1 MNKLFRRCA
10 IPLAVGLS
18 GTVSMAAM
26 EPQSVNSS
34 QYSRKVGEPKVC
46 VSQPYATKVPG
57 ENQSV
62 LLATST
68 AEAAETLKRI
78 TEDPDISI
86 ISGTSNRPLSDK
98 IAQLLGRELSNVE
111 IKHFADGEISIV
123 INESMRGKDVFILQ
137 TCSAPVNDSVME
149 LLLSVAAAKRSGA
162 TSVTAVIPYFGY
174 KLNRRGLPISTT
186 HHSRFL
192 WSAAGDLAK
201 MLMVMGVDKVISVDL
216 QRPGQGHEAS
226 FFHQSLPAETI
237 TTHDLFTEYFHGH
250 LRTEAPLVIVSPNIE
265 LIKKAKKFQSKLS
278 HLRPTQE
285 IECAAFL
292 RTDSDLSYVKGAP
305 LELQGDVRGKDV
317 VLIEEYID
325 SAVHITILCN
335 RLLKEGANRVY
346 VAASHGYFDSKSVGL
361 IKLSPITQI
370 IVSDSI
376 PLPPN
381 TAIPHEKIVQL
392 SIAPLITKI
401 IQSDSKYAVVEFNP
415 DNEDDQFVM
424 E

>member
-1 MNKLFRRCA
+1 MLRRCLV
-10 IPLAVGLS
+10 PLAVGVS
-18 GTVSMAAM
+18 GFGSFAMA
-26 EPQSVNSS
+26 EPEFKTENSL
-34 QYSRKVGEPKVC
+34 
-46 VSQPYATKVPG
+46 KVPRYTSKALSSAVG
-57 ENQSV
+57 GLHSSV
-62 LLATST
+62 SANVLATSPASPST
-68 AEAAETLKRI
+68 RRP
-78 TEDPDISI
+78 EDPDISI
-86 ISGTSNRPLSDK
+86 ISGTANRSLSEK
-98 IAQLLGRELSNVE
+98 IAQELGRDLSNVD
-111 IKHFADGEISIV
+111 IKKFADGEISIV
-123 INESMRGKDVFILQ
+123 INESMRGKDVYILQ

-162 TSVTAVIPYFGY
+162 TTVTAVIPYFGY

-186 HHSRFL
+186 YHSRFL

-237 TTHDLFTEYFHGH
+237 TTHDLFTEYFNKT
-250 LRTEAPLVIVSPNIE
+250 LRNDSPIVIVSPNTE
-265 LIKKAKKFQSKLS
+265 LVKKAKKFQSKLS
-278 HLRPTQE
+278 NLRPTQD
-285 IECAAFL
+285 IDCAAFL
-292 RTDSDLSYVKGAP
+292 RSDSDLSYVKGAP

-325 SAVHITILCN
+325 SAVHISILCN

-346 VAASHGYFDSKSVGL
+346 VAASHGYFDARSIDL
-361 IKLSPITQI
+361 ISLSPITQV

-376 PLPPN
+376 PLPSDV
-381 TAIPHEKIVQL
+381 AIPQDKIVQL
-392 SIAPLITKI
+392 SIAPLIAKV
-401 IQSDSKYAVVEFNP
+401 IQSDLKYAIAEFNP